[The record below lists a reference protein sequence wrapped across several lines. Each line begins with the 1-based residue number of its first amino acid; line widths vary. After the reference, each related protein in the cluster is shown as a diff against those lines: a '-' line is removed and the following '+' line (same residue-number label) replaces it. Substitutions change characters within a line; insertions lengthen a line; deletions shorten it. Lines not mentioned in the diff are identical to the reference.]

1 MAKTSNKVADADEI
15 TGGAV
20 ADGEYLQRSG
30 SDVVGGTPSG
40 GGGVITVPFWFN
52 NAAAVDSVTYFSWDD
67 SATNQIFG
75 NAQLYTGV
83 GTSIPAW
90 TDGEVKGNLHP
101 LVPVA
106 CTLTDVACWVRHP
119 DGSSSV
125 ITEDVVVYQW
135 AVVDDATPTGS
146 TAGTISLDG
155 TVGYG
160 SNNNLKDYSLSS
172 LSVSFGAGDRVQ
184 IFRKNATNPE
194 PYQMSMCL
202 YFTVD

>member
-40 GGGVITVPFWFN
+40 GGGVITMPFWFN
-52 NAAAVDSVTYFSWDD
+52 NALATTSTQYYSWHN
-67 SATNQIFG
+67 SSTNQIFG
-75 NAQLYTGV
+75 RAELYDDV
-83 GTSIPAW
+83 GASIPAW
-90 TDGEVKGNLHP
+90 TDSVIRNQLHP
-101 LVPVA
+101 SVPVA
-106 CTLTDVACWVRHP
+106 CTLTDVATWVRHP
-119 DGSSSV
+119 DGGSSV
-125 ITEDVVVYQW
+125 ITEDIVIYQW
-135 AVVDDATPTGS
+135 AVLDNDIPTGS

-155 TVGYG
+155 TVGY
-160 SNNNLKDYSLSS
+160 SSSNNLKDYSLSS

-184 IFRKNATNPE
+184 LFRKNITNPE
-194 PYQMSMCL
+194 AYQISMCL